1 MYKGPLPELH
11 EGDEFAGHRILGIA
25 GRGGMG
31 VVYRALQL
39 DLDRPVALKLIAP
52 QLAEDPDFR
61 ERFVRESRAAA
72 SIDHPNVIPIYYTGE
87 SAEGALYIAMR
98 YVEGSDLRT
107 LVRAEQRLQPARAAN
122 IVSQVASALDA
133 AHARGIV
140 HRDVKPANVLLGAND
155 HAYLTDFGLTKR
167 VTSHTG
173 STRDGGWVGTLGY
186 VAPEQIRGERLDA
199 RADVYALGCVL
210 YHSLAGV
217 PPYQRESD
225 EATLWAHLNDDPPS
239 LHDRVPDV
247 PASFDA
253 VVARAMAKDPDD
265 RYPSAGDLGRAALA
279 AAGRPVAQGPERLVA
294 VGEAAPGDHQET
306 VVSPDQAPTVL
317 ASGTTAGRRLWPWA
331 LAAVPI
337 AGLALIA
344 ALALGGGDGGGGG
357 GTTSGSTTGTN
368 TTAPAQK
375 TAIADVTV
383 GGRPNNIVM
392 ANGKAWVVRSGN
404 PRLAVINAKTAK
416 RESYSPNVG
425 GEPSGEASGFG
436 KLWVINQSAPSLVA
450 IGLKSHR
457 REGNAVPLP
466 PQGKAVAVA
475 GGNNAM
481 WVGVRGNPGLLLR
494 IDPNNRAQPA
504 KTIELPDGVQNITV
518 GGGAVWIIAR
528 RRNTVTRLD
537 ISSGTQRPIFVGE
550 KPFGIAYG
558 GGAVWVTNNGDD
570 TVTRIDSGSLNTR
583 ILPVGRG
590 PKGVAVGAG
599 AVWVANSIASTV
611 TRIAPR
617 HQPARRHQPIKV
629 ATEPLRRGHARRGD
643 VWITSPGD
651 SKVQRAVA
659 LEVARRDDAGLQRLG
674 HEPRALLVL
683 GQVLDAEA
691 LEERAQVR
699 LDRVDAEVQ
708 LVGDVLVGGG
718 DRELVVLVGA

>member
-1 MYKGPLPELH
+1 VGTLLYKGSVSALH

-87 SAEGALYIAMR
+87 SDDGALYIAMR

-107 LVRAEQRLQPARAAN
+107 LVRAEQRLDPARAAY
-122 IVSQVASALDA
+122 IVSQVARALDA

-140 HRDVKPANVLLGAND
+140 HRDVKPANVLLGEND

-210 YHSLAGV
+210 YHSLSGV

-239 LHDRVPDV
+239 LHDRAPNVPS
-247 PASFDA
+247 SFDA
-253 VVARAMAKDPDD
+253 VLSRAMAKDPDD

-279 AAGRPVAQGPERLVA
+279 AAGQPVAPGPERVVA
-294 VGEAAPGDHQET
+294 VGEAAPGDSQET

-317 ASGTTAGRRLWPWA
+317 AASDSRVRRLWPWA

-344 ALALGGGDGGGGG
+344 AFALGGGGDGGGKP
-357 GTTSGSTTGTN
+357 GTTSGASTSTGT
-368 TTAPAQK
+368 TPAAPK
-375 TAIADVTV
+375 TAIKDIDV
-383 GGRPNNIVM
+383 GGRPNNIVL
-392 ANGKAWVVRSGN
+392 ANGKAWVVRSAN
-404 PRLAVINAKTAK
+404 DRLVVINAKTAK
-416 RESYSPNVG
+416 REPYSPRVDA
-425 GEPSGEASGFG
+425 PSGEAAGFG
-436 KLWVINQSAPSLVA
+436 KLWVINQAAPSLVP

-457 REGNAVPLP
+457 QEGQAVPLP
-466 PQGKAVAVA
+466 AQGVAVAVA
-475 GGNNAM
+475 AGGNAM

-494 IDPNNRAQPA
+494 IDPKNRAQPA

-518 GGGAVWIIAR
+518 GGGAVWVIAR

-537 ISSGTQRPIFVGE
+537 IASGTQRPIFVGE

-558 GGAVWVTNNGDD
+558 RGAVWVTNNGDD

-583 ILPVGRG
+583 ILPVDRG
-590 PKGVAVGAG
+590 PKGIAVGAG

-611 TRIAPR
+611 TRIDPETN
-617 HQPARRHQPIKV
+617 QPDGQPIKV
-629 ATEPLRRGHARRGD
+629 ATNPYGVDTNGDD
-643 VWITSPGD
+643 VWVTSPGD
-651 SKVQRAVA
+651 GMVQR
-659 LEVARRDDAGLQRLG
+659 LTPSG
-674 HEPRALLVL
+674 
-683 GQVLDAEA
+683 
-691 LEERAQVR
+691 
-699 LDRVDAEVQ
+699 
-708 LVGDVLVGGG
+708 
-718 DRELVVLVGA
+718 

>member
-1 MYKGPLPELH
+1 VGSLLYKGPVPALH

-87 SAEGALYIAMR
+87 SDGALYIAMR

-107 LVRAEQRLQPARAAN
+107 LVRAEGRLDPQRAAY
-122 IVSQVASALDA
+122 IVSQVARALDA

-173 STRDGGWVGTLGY
+173 STHDGGWVGTLGY

-210 YHSLAGV
+210 YHSLAGA

-239 LHDRVPDV
+239 LHDRAPDV
-247 PASFDA
+247 PAAFDA
-253 VVARAMAKDPDD
+253 VLARALAKDPDD
-265 RYPSAGDLGRAALA
+265 RFPSAGDLGRAALA
-279 AAGRPVAQGPERLVA
+279 AAGEPVAPAPERLVA

-317 ASGTTAGRRLWPWA
+317 AAGAPAGRRLWPWA

-344 ALALGGGDGGGGG
+344 ALALGGGDNGGNG
-357 GTTSGSTTGTN
+357 GTTTGKSTSTA
-368 TTAPAQK
+368 TTTPAPPV
-375 TAIADVTV
+375 AIKSVPA
-383 GGRPNNIVM
+383 GGRPNNIVL
-392 ANGKAWVVRSGN
+392 ADGKAWVVRSGN
-404 PRLAVINAKTAK
+404 ERLVVIDAKTGK
-416 RESYSPNVG
+416 REPYSPRVG
-425 GEPSGEASGFG
+425 VPSGEAAGFG
-436 KLWVINQSAPSLVA
+436 KLWVINQAAPSLVP
-450 IGLKSHR
+450 IGLRSHR
-457 REGNAVPLP
+457 QEGKAVPLP
-466 PQGKAVAVA
+466 AHGKAVAVA
-475 GGNNAM
+475 AGSNAM

-494 IDPNNRAQPA
+494 INPKNRDQPD
-504 KTIELPDGVQNITV
+504 KTIELPDGLQNIAV

-537 ISSGTQRPIFVGE
+537 IASGTQRPIFVGE

-558 GGAVWVTNNGDD
+558 RGAVWVTNNGDD
-570 TVTRIDSGSLNTR
+570 SVTRIDSGSLNTA
-583 ILPVGRG
+583 ILEVGNG
-590 PKGVAVGAG
+590 PKGIAVGAG
-599 AVWVANSIASTV
+599 AVWVANSLASTV
-611 TRIAPR
+611 TSIDPQTNRR
-617 HQPARRHQPIKV
+617 ARADVPV
-629 ATEPLRRGHARRGD
+629 ATNPYGVDTLGKD
-643 VWITSPGD
+643 VWVTSPSD
-651 SKVQRAVA
+651 QKVQR
-659 LEVARRDDAGLQRLG
+659 LS
-674 HEPRALLVL
+674 P
-683 GQVLDAEA
+683 
-691 LEERAQVR
+691 
-699 LDRVDAEVQ
+699 
-708 LVGDVLVGGG
+708 
-718 DRELVVLVGA
+718 

>member
-1 MYKGPLPELH
+1 MLYKGSVSALH

-87 SAEGALYIAMR
+87 SDDGALYIAMR

-107 LVRAEQRLQPARAAN
+107 LVRAEQRLEPARAAQ

-210 YHSLAGV
+210 FHSLAGT

-239 LHDRVPDV
+239 LHERAPDV

-253 VVARAMAKDPDD
+253 VLARALAKDPDD
-265 RYPSAGDLGRAALA
+265 RFPSTGDLGRAALA

-317 ASGTTAGRRLWPWA
+317 AEGAPGGRRLWPWA

-344 ALALGGGDGGGGG
+344 AFALGGGDGGGNTGSG
-357 GTTSGSTTGTN
+357 ASASTSTGATT
-368 TTAPAQK
+368 PAQEV
-375 TAIADVTV
+375 AIKEVAL

-404 PRLAVINAKTAK
+404 DRLAVIDAKTAK
-416 RESYSPNVG
+416 REPYSPRV
-425 GEPSGEASGFG
+425 GEPSGEAAGFG
-436 KLWVINQSAPSLVA
+436 KLWVINQAAPSLVP
-450 IGLKSHR
+450 IGLNSHR
-457 REGNAVPLP
+457 QEGKAVPL
-466 PQGKAVAVA
+466 QNHGKAVAVA
-475 GGNNAM
+475 AGSNAM

-494 IDPNNRAQPA
+494 IDPKHRDQPA
-504 KTIELPDGVQNITV
+504 KTIELPDGLQNIAV

-528 RRNTVTRLD
+528 RANTVTRLD
-537 ISSGTQRPIFVGE
+537 ISTGTQRSIFAGE
-550 KPFGIAYG
+550 TPFGIAYG
-558 GGAVWVTNNGDD
+558 RGAVWVTNNRDD
-570 TVTRIDSGSLNTR
+570 TVTRIDSGSLNTV
-583 ILPVGRG
+583 IIPVGRG
-590 PKGVAVGAG
+590 PKGIAVGAG
-599 AVWVANSIASTV
+599 AVWVANSIASTI
-611 TRIAPR
+611 TRIDPQAS
-617 HQPARRHQPIKV
+617 HPAGQPIAV
-629 ATEPLRRGHARRGD
+629 AHNPYGVDTLGND
-643 VWITSPGD
+643 VWVTSPSDG
-651 SKVQRAVA
+651 KVQR
-659 LEVARRDDAGLQRLG
+659 LS
-674 HEPRALLVL
+674 P
-683 GQVLDAEA
+683 
-691 LEERAQVR
+691 
-699 LDRVDAEVQ
+699 
-708 LVGDVLVGGG
+708 
-718 DRELVVLVGA
+718 

>member
-1 MYKGPLPELH
+1 LLYKGPVPTLH

-87 SAEGALYIAMR
+87 SDGALYIAMR

-107 LVRAEQRLQPARAAN
+107 LVRAEQRLDPTRASQ

-210 YHSLAGV
+210 YHSLAGT

-239 LHDRVPDV
+239 VHERAPDV

-253 VVARAMAKDPDD
+253 VLARALAKDPDD
-265 RYPSAGDLGRAALA
+265 RYPSTGDLGRAALA
-279 AAGRPVAQGPERLVA
+279 AAGRPVPEAPERTVA
-294 VGEAAPGDHQET
+294 VGAAAPTDHQET
-306 VVSPDQAPTVL
+306 VVSPDQAPTAL
-317 ASGTTAGRRLWPWA
+317 AAGAPARRKLWPWA

-337 AGLALIA
+337 LGLAVIA
-344 ALALGGGDGGGGG
+344 ALALGGGDDNGGN
-357 GTTSGSTTGTN
+357 GTTKAGSSANGTSTTEPPGP
-368 TTAPAQK
+368 PAIK
-375 TAIADVTV
+375 DIVV

-392 ANGKAWVVRSGN
+392 ANQKAWVVRSGN
-404 PRLAVINAKTAK
+404 PRLVVIDAKTAK
-416 RESYSPNVG
+416 RRPYSPNVG
-425 GEPSGEASGFG
+425 GEPSGEAAGFG

-457 REGNAVPLP
+457 REGSAVPLP
-466 PQGKAVAVA
+466 AQGKAVAVA
-475 GGNNAM
+475 AGSNAM
-481 WVGVRGNPGLLLR
+481 WVGIRGDPGLLLR
-494 IDPNNRAQPA
+494 IDPKHRDQPA
-504 KTIELPDGVQNITV
+504 KTIELPAGLQNIAV

-528 RRNTVTRLD
+528 RGNTVTRLD
-537 ISSGTQRPIFVGE
+537 ISSGAQRPIFVGE

-558 GGAVWVTNNGDD
+558 RGAVWVTNNGDD
-570 TVTRIDSGSLNTR
+570 TVTRIDSGSLNTGT
-583 ILPVGRG
+583 IATGRG
-590 PKGVAVGAG
+590 PKGIAVGAG
-599 AVWVANSIASTV
+599 AIWVANSIASTV
-611 TRIAPR
+611 TRIDPETNR
-617 HQPARRHQPIKV
+617 PSGEPISV
-629 ATEPLRRGHARRGD
+629 ALNPYGVDTNGDD
-643 VWITSPGD
+643 VWVTSPSD
-651 SKVQRAVA
+651 HKVQR
-659 LEVARRDDAGLQRLG
+659 LT
-674 HEPRALLVL
+674 P
-683 GQVLDAEA
+683 
-691 LEERAQVR
+691 
-699 LDRVDAEVQ
+699 
-708 LVGDVLVGGG
+708 GG
-718 DRELVVLVGA
+718 